1 MADDANPFAKFTNAG
16 TLSAGNPFAKFAD
29 QPKPPAAV
37 PDQPQHN
44 WLTNEA
50 LGFGAGAGETFGETA
65 LGAQELVGHALKGAG
80 FGGAGDWLIDD
91 AQTGAAKLKKEAAPY
106 RKEAPVAAFAGDV
119 AGAAPVMLATD
130 GLGGAGI
137 RGAALSGAVAGGLQP
152 TAKGTNFATEK
163 AKDVLEGAA
172 GGAVAGAAGR
182 GLSAAIAPT
191 LRPDAAALARR
202 GVQLTPGQMV
212 GGMGKRAEDALASL
226 PVAGSFIGGAQRRSI
241 ETFNRAVIDD
251 ALAPIGQALP
261 RNAEMGHAA
270 VADAADRISDAYE
283 QVLPRLTFR
292 RDAAFDGELQ
302 NLRTLATNMP
312 PDQSAQF
319 ERILQNNVLSRLN
332 PTGTM
337 LGGDL
342 KTVESDLGRF
352 ASQYRSSSV
361 ASERQLGDALR
372 ETQRILRTTLERQNP
387 TDAPRLQAINSA
399 FARLVRVEGAAG
411 NRMTSGGVFTPA
423 DLLTAIKRSDTSSRK
438 AATATGRALG
448 QDFAASAQRVLPQT
462 IPNSGSPERL
472 LWSGLLGGEYF
483 QNPKIALGLGAATVP
498 YTQPALAGVNRLV
511 QPAGPTRQAASDAA
525 DQLGAILAPI
535 FGIDAAS
542 VNRMLGAK

>member
-1 MADDANPFAKFTNAG
+1 
-16 TLSAGNPFAKFAD
+16 
-29 QPKPPAAV
+29 
-37 PDQPQHN
+37 
-44 WLTNEA
+44 
-50 LGFGAGAGETFGETA
+50 
-65 LGAQELVGHALKGAG
+65 
-80 FGGAGDWLIDD
+80 
-91 AQTGAAKLKKEAAPY
+91 
-106 RKEAPVAAFAGDV
+106 
-119 AGAAPVMLATD
+119 
-130 GLGGAGI
+130 
-137 RGAALSGAVAGGLQP
+137 
-152 TAKGTNFATEK
+152 
-163 AKDVLEGAA
+163 
-172 GGAVAGAAGR
+172 
-182 GLSAAIAPT
+182 
-191 LRPDAAALARR
+191 
-202 GVQLTPGQMV
+202 MV

-251 ALAPIGQALP
+251 ALAPIGQTLP

-423 DLLTAIKRSDTSSRK
+423 DLLTAIKRSDTSLQGSNGNWPRFGAGLCCFCAESITADDTEQRQPGAAAMVRASRWRVFPEPENS
-438 AATATGRALG
+438 ARFGRSDRALHTTR
-448 QDFAASAQRVLPQT
+448 SRWCK
-462 IPNSGSPERL
+462 SSSPTSR
-472 LWSGLLGGEYF
+472 
-483 QNPKIALGLGAATVP
+483 T
-498 YTQPALAGVNRLV
+498 
-511 QPAGPTRQAASDAA
+511 
-525 DQLGAILAPI
+525 
-535 FGIDAAS
+535 DAAS
-542 VNRMLGAK
+542 CLRCGRPTRRYSSSNIWDRRRIR